1 MKHTLLATTA
11 LVALTGAAAAEI
23 TISGTA
29 RIGLVTTEGAA
40 AVAEKAAGTTYGKY
54 NTANINTLAQFGKS
68 SATYVGQLPAREYN
82 LATGAVAMAST
93 TAGDAAVSGDI
104 TKIKAMIEVA
114 ENLLAGTLETPVT
127 TSSTVTLAEQT
138 AHNAAVV
145 ANAALADT
153 VAKRAVITADIA
165 ALRAILAE
173 LDVSA
178 SAAAVAKKAD
188 TTVGKNRVRIAF
200 AGSGTTDGGLTY
212 GFSARADHSNTS
224 TGGSQY
230 ISGAFGKISMGD
242 LNGGDEQLV
251 GNLSGVGS
259 SGAGSH
265 QEFGY
270 QSSSH
275 NIGYSV
281 SMAGVSFA
289 ATTDLVR
296 GADSTKTGSNT
307 AYGVKWSGDMG
318 GATVGIALGTSKIG
332 NKTEDSMSASVS
344 MGGLSIM
351 AVSHTN
357 DNGPNTNLKAGTA
370 ANSTTALYVA
380 DVAATTTPD
389 TDTTGLSISYA
400 MDAMS
405 VTAYTR
411 TESTSGVADKDYSGV
426 GFTYNLGGATVKA
439 GFVDANDISIMDF
452 GINFS
457 F

>member
-11 LVALTGAAAAEI
+11 VVALTSAAAAEI

-40 AVAEKAAGTTYGKY
+40 AVTADSTMSTTATAKTFLAAIDALYSRDGDRAKDTTALTVINATIGT
-54 NTANINTLAQFGKS
+54 I
-68 SATYVGQLPAREYN
+68 
-82 LATGAVAMAST
+82 GAVAADERLTIGELRASI
-93 TAGDAAVSGDI
+93 ANHAVG
-104 TKIKAMIEVA
+104 
-114 ENLLAGTLETPVT
+114 
-127 TSSTVTLAEQT
+127 SSTS
-138 AHNAAVV
+138 
-145 ANAALADT
+145 
-153 VAKRAVITADIA
+153 
-165 ALRAILAE
+165 ALRAKAVIDLASV
-173 LDVSA
+173 DSIIAAMDATTSA
-178 SAAAVAKKAD
+178 GSAKAQD
-188 TTVGKNRVRIAF
+188 TTVGKNRVRISF

-265 QEFGY
+265 QEFAY

-275 NIGYSV
+275 NIGYSI

-296 GADSTKTGSNT
+296 GADATKTGSNS

-318 GATVGIALGTSKIG
+318 GATVGLAIGTSKIG
-332 NKTEDSMSASVS
+332 NVTEDSFSVGVS
-344 MGGLSIM
+344 MGGLSIK

-357 DNGPNTNLKAGTA
+357 DNGPVTA
-370 ANSTTALYVA
+370 AVTAVNSTASGSTHVGAVA
-380 DVAATTTPD
+380 EVANAD

-426 GFTYNLGGATVKA
+426 GFTYNLGGATLKA

>member
-1 MKHTLLATTA
+1 MKHKYLASTAVIA
-11 LVALTGAAAAEI
+11 LVGFGTAAAAEI

-29 RIGLVTTEGAA
+29 RIGIVTTEGAA
-40 AVAEKAAGTTYGKY
+40 AITGDTVASMTTADSDFLRAVDGNIAYGTASIPSGSVTAFAVMGAGNAPSTAEM
-54 NTANINTLAQFGKS
+54 ANIN
-68 SATYVGQLPAREYN
+68 
-82 LATGAVAMAST
+82 
-93 TAGDAAVSGDI
+93 
-104 TKIKAMIEVA
+104 
-114 ENLLAGTLETPVT
+114 
-127 TSSTVTLAEQT
+127 
-138 AHNAAVV
+138 
-145 ANAALADT
+145 
-153 VAKRAVITADIA
+153 
-165 ALRAILAE
+165 ALRARVAGLVT
-173 LDVSA
+173 DGTTSA
-178 SAAAVAKKAD
+178 VRSAAAIDLTSIDGVLARTNATMTTAVAKKAD

-200 AGSGTTDGGLTY
+200 AGSGTTDAGLTY

-242 LNGGDEQLV
+242 LNGGDEQMV

-265 QEFGY
+265 QEFAY
-270 QSSSH
+270 QAADH

-296 GADSTKTGSNT
+296 GADATKTGSNS

-318 GATVGIALGTSKIG
+318 GATVGLALGTSKIG
-332 NKTEDSMSASVS
+332 NVTEDSFSASVS
-344 MGGLSIM
+344 MGGLSIK

-357 DNGPNTNLKAGTA
+357 DNGPVTA
-370 ANSTTALYVA
+370 AVTAVSSTASGATHVGAVA
-380 DVAATTTPD
+380 EAANPD

-426 GFTYNLGGATVKA
+426 GFTYNLGGATLKA

>member
-1 MKHTLLATTA
+1 MKHTLLASTA
-11 LVALTGAAAAEI
+11 LVALATAASAEI

-29 RIGLVTTEGAA
+29 RIGMVTTEGAA
-40 AVAEKAAGTTYGKY
+40 AVVADSAFAMTTADQAFVEAVDGLTVYGLRNNDAAAAKAGTF
-54 NTANINTLAQFGKS
+54 TAA
-68 SATYVGQLPAREYN
+68 SAD
-82 LATGAVAMAST
+82 LATDLIPTAAEMKAIGVLRELIAAQVTEGTGT
-93 TAGDAAVSGDI
+93 TQRA
-104 TKIKAMIEVA
+104 
-114 ENLLAGTLETPVT
+114 
-127 TSSTVTLAEQT
+127 
-138 AHNAAVV
+138 NAAVDL
-145 ANAALADT
+145 ASIDGIIARTNAT
-153 VAKRAVITADIA
+153 TN
-165 ALRAILAE
+165 
-173 LDVSA
+173 
-178 SAAAVAKKAD
+178 AAVAKVAD
-188 TTVGKNRVRIAF
+188 TTVGKNRVRISF

-224 TGGSQY
+224 NGGSQY

-265 QEFGY
+265 QEFSY

-281 SMAGVSFA
+281 SMAGISFA

-296 GADSTKTGSNT
+296 GADATKTGSNS
-307 AYGVKWSGDMG
+307 AMGIKWAGDMA
-318 GATVGIALGTSKIG
+318 GASVGIGLGQSKIG
-332 NKTEDSMSASVS
+332 RTTEKSMSASVGI
-344 MGGLSIM
+344 GGLSIM

-357 DNGPNTNLKAGTA
+357 DNGPA
-370 ANSTTALYVA
+370 
-380 DVAATTTPD
+380 VAAITEVGSTATGTTHVAGVAQVANLD

-405 VTAYTR
+405 VTAFTR
-411 TESTSGVADKDYSGV
+411 TESTAGVADKDYSGV

-439 GFVDANDISIMDF
+439 GFVDANDISVMDF

>member
-1 MKHTLLATTA
+1 MKHKYLASTAVIA
-11 LVALTGAAAAEI
+11 LVGFGTAAAAEI

-29 RIGLVTTEGAA
+29 RIGAVTTEGAA
-40 AVAEKAAGTTYGKY
+40 AITGDTVYSMTTADSAFIQGVD
-54 NTANINTLAQFGKS
+54 ANINYGMFSLTSGDQSLQAVAVLTNTQAPSAAQIAAINALRDRVSG
-68 SATYVGQLPAREYN
+68 
-82 LATGAVAMAST
+82 LATGGGTEAIRSA
-93 TAGDAAVSGDI
+93 AAVDLVSIDSVMAR
-104 TKIKAMIEVA
+104 TNA
-114 ENLLAGTLETPVT
+114 TVT
-127 TSSTVTLAEQT
+127 T
-138 AHNAAVV
+138 
-145 ANAALADT
+145 
-153 VAKRAVITADIA
+153 
-165 ALRAILAE
+165 
-173 LDVSA
+173 
-178 SAAAVAKKAD
+178 AVAKKAD
-188 TTVGKNRVRIAF
+188 TTVGKNRVRISF

-265 QEFGY
+265 QEFAY
-270 QSSSH
+270 QAADH

-296 GADSTKTGSNT
+296 GADATKTGSNS

-318 GATVGIALGTSKIG
+318 GATVGVALGTSKIG
-332 NKTEDSMSASVS
+332 NVTEDSFSASVS
-344 MGGLSIM
+344 MGGLSIK

-357 DNGPNTNLKAGTA
+357 DNGPVTAAVTAVSSTASGTA
-370 ANSTTALYVA
+370 HVGAVAEVAN
-380 DVAATTTPD
+380 PD

-426 GFTYNLGGATVKA
+426 GFTYNLGGATLKA

>member
-1 MKHTLLATTA
+1 MR
-11 LVALTGAAAAEI
+11 
-23 TISGTA
+23 IS
-29 RIGLVTTEGAA
+29 
-40 AVAEKAAGTTYGKY
+40 
-54 NTANINTLAQFGKS
+54 
-68 SATYVGQLPAREYN
+68 
-82 LATGAVAMAST
+82 
-93 TAGDAAVSGDI
+93 
-104 TKIKAMIEVA
+104 
-114 ENLLAGTLETPVT
+114 
-127 TSSTVTLAEQT
+127 
-138 AHNAAVV
+138 
-145 ANAALADT
+145 
-153 VAKRAVITADIA
+153 
-165 ALRAILAE
+165 
-173 LDVSA
+173 
-178 SAAAVAKKAD
+178 
-188 TTVGKNRVRIAF
+188 F

-296 GADSTKTGSNT
+296 GADATATGSNS
-307 AYGVKWSGDMG
+307 AMGLKWSGDMG

-332 NKTEDSMSASVS
+332 AVTEDSMSASVS

-351 AVSHTN
+351 AVSHSN
-357 DNGPNTNLKAGTA
+357 DNGPVGTDVDEVEGTTTVTYALGSTGA
-370 ANSTTALYVA
+370 ANL
-380 DVAATTTPD
+380 D

-426 GFTYNLGGATVKA
+426 GFTYNMGGATLKA

-452 GINFS
+452 GVNFS

>member
-1 MKHTLLATTA
+1 MKHKYLASTAIAA
-11 LVALTGAAAAEI
+11 LVGFGTSAAAEI
-23 TISGTA
+23 TFSGTA
-29 RIGLVTTEGAA
+29 RIGILTTEGAA
-40 AVAEKAAGTTYGKY
+40 AVTGDTTYSMLATDATFVTGIQGTTAYMVY
-54 NTANINTLAQFGKS
+54 NQHKESTSTMVTIDTFADGTVLPTAAEIA
-68 SATYVGQLPAREYN
+68 N
-82 LATGAVAMAST
+82 LAVLRAKVADVAANGET
-93 TAGDAAVSGDI
+93 TTLRAAAAVDLVSLDGI
-104 TKIKAMIEVA
+104 TARNA
-114 ENLLAGTLETPVT
+114 ATVT
-127 TSSTVTLAEQT
+127 T
-138 AHNAAVV
+138 
-145 ANAALADT
+145 
-153 VAKRAVITADIA
+153 
-165 ALRAILAE
+165 
-173 LDVSA
+173 
-178 SAAAVAKKAD
+178 AVAKKSD
-188 TTVGKNRVRIAF
+188 TTVGTNRVRISF

-212 GFSARADHSNTS
+212 GFSARADQSNTS
-224 TGGSQY
+224 NGGTQY

-259 SGAGSH
+259 SGAGSN

-296 GADSTKTGSNT
+296 GADSAKTGSNS
-307 AYGVKWSGDMG
+307 AMGIKWSGDMG
-318 GATVGIALGTSKIG
+318 GATVALAMGQSKIG
-332 NKTEDSMSASVS
+332 TKSEDSVSVGVS
-344 MGGLSIM
+344 MGGLSIK

-357 DNGPNTNLKAGTA
+357 DNGPA
-370 ANSTTALYVA
+370 
-380 DVAATTTPD
+380 VAAVVATSTRTSGVTHVGAVAKVDNLD

-426 GFTYNLGGATVKA
+426 GFTYNMGGATLKA

>member
-1 MKHTLLATTA
+1 MKYSLLATTA
-11 LVALTGAAAAEI
+11 LVALSSPAFAEI

-29 RIGLVTTEGAA
+29 RIGMVTTEGAA
-40 AVAEKAAGTTYGKY
+40 AVAADSTFNMLTDDALCVEAMDDVVAYEVG
-54 NTANINTLAQFGKS
+54 A
-68 SATYVGQLPAREYN
+68 YVDQDS
-82 LATGAVAMAST
+82 TGAT
-93 TAGDAAVSGDI
+93 IDATITIDI
-104 TKIKAMIEVA
+104 TPNAEEMTQVETLRTSIAEVA
-114 ENLLAGTLETPVT
+114 RLGA
-127 TSSTVTLAEQT
+127 TS
-138 AHNAAVV
+138 
-145 ANAALADT
+145 
-153 VAKRAVITADIA
+153 
-165 ALRAILAE
+165 ALRANAKIDLASI
-173 LDVSA
+173 DA
-178 SAAAVAKKAD
+178 IIARTKATTNAAVAKASD

-242 LNGGDEQLV
+242 LNGGDEQMV

-270 QSSSH
+270 QSSAH

-296 GADSTKTGSNT
+296 GADATKTGSNT
-307 AYGVKWSGDMG
+307 AYGIKWSGDMG
-318 GATVGIALGTSKIG
+318 GSTVGIAIGTSKIG
-332 NKTEDSMSASVS
+332 NVTEDSMSIGVS
-344 MGGLSIM
+344 MGGLSIK

-357 DNGPNTNLKAGTA
+357 DNGPAVAAVVASAETTSGSTHVAAVGA
-370 ANSTTALYVA
+370 VANS
-380 DVAATTTPD
+380 D

-426 GFTYNLGGATVKA
+426 GFTYNMGGATLKA

>member
-11 LVALTGAAAAEI
+11 LVAMTGAAAAEI

-29 RIGLVTTEGAA
+29 RIGMVTTEGAA
-40 AVAEKAAGTTYGKY
+40 AT
-54 NTANINTLAQFGKS
+54 
-68 SATYVGQLPAREYN
+68 
-82 LATGAVAMAST
+82 TGAATPGAL
-93 TAGDAAVSGDI
+93 TAEAV
-104 TKIKAMIEVA
+104 
-114 ENLLAGTLETPVT
+114 
-127 TSSTVTLAEQT
+127 QT
-138 AHNAAVV
+138 AAYLDGIYTAASASAFTGTV
-145 ANAALADT
+145 ALDAAALASTGNEVDELQ
-153 VAKRAVITADIA
+153 ANIA
-165 ALRAILAE
+165 AAKTALLQSDAA
-173 LDVSA
+173 A
-178 SAAAVAKKAD
+178 GSAANAQIVTDLATLESLLANALGAAAPADTAKAKD
-188 TTVGKNRVRIAF
+188 TTVGKNRVRISF

-296 GADSTKTGSNT
+296 GADATATGSNS
-307 AYGVKWSGDMG
+307 AMGLKWSGDMG

-332 NKTEDSMSASVS
+332 TVSEDSMSASVS

-351 AVSHTN
+351 AVSHSN
-357 DNGPNTNLKAGTA
+357 DNGPATSTDAAIQTATVAHAVAASA
-370 ANSTTALYVA
+370 ANL
-380 DVAATTTPD
+380 D

-426 GFTYNLGGATVKA
+426 GFTYNMGGATLKA
-439 GFVDANDISIMDF
+439 GFVDANDISVMDF
-452 GINFS
+452 GVNFS

>member
-1 MKHTLLATTA
+1 MKHKYLASTAVIA
-11 LVALTGAAAAEI
+11 LVGFGTAAAAEI

-29 RIGLVTTEGAA
+29 RIGINTTEGAA
-40 AVAEKAAGTTYGKY
+40 AITGDTTYSM
-54 NTANINTLAQFGKS
+54 TLADASFI
-68 SATYVGQLPAREYN
+68 V
-82 LATGAVAMAST
+82 AVDDNVNYGTRSV
-93 TAGDAAVSGDI
+93 AGGS
-104 TKIKAMIEVA
+104 MVA
-114 ENLLAGTLETPVT
+114 FSVM
-127 TSSTVTLAEQT
+127 
-138 AHNAAVV
+138 
-145 ANAALADT
+145 ANAAT
-153 VAKRAVITADIA
+153 PTKTEVANVT
-165 ALRAILAE
+165 ALRARVAGLVTDGAT
-173 LDVSA
+173 SA
-178 SAAAVAKKAD
+178 IRSAAAIDLTSIDGVLARTNATVTTAVAKKAD
-188 TTVGKNRVRIAF
+188 TTVGKNRVRISF
-200 AGSGTTDGGLTY
+200 AGSGTTDGGLTF
-212 GFSARADHSNTS
+212 GFSARADQSNTS
-224 TGGSQY
+224 NGGTQY

-296 GADSTKTGSNT
+296 GADSTKTGSNS
-307 AYGVKWSGDMG
+307 AMGVKWSGDMG
-318 GATVGIALGTSKIG
+318 GATLGLALGTSKIG
-332 NKTEDSMSASVS
+332 TKTEDSFSVGIG
-344 MGGLSIM
+344 MGGLSLM

-357 DNGPNTNLKAGTA
+357 DNGPVTAKVIASTSIASGTTHVGA
-370 ANSTTALYVA
+370 VAEKANS
-380 DVAATTTPD
+380 D

-411 TESTSGVADKDYSGV
+411 TESTSGKVDKDYSGV

>member
-1 MKHTLLATTA
+1 MKHKYLASTAVIA
-11 LVALTGAAAAEI
+11 LVGFGTAAAAEI

-29 RIGLVTTEGAA
+29 RIGVVTTEGAA
-40 AVAEKAAGTTYGKY
+40 AIAGDTTYSMTAHDTSFIVAVDDNVLYGTRGGATTTGGSVIAIDVMTKSTTPSAADVGNINALRARVAE
-54 NTANINTLAQFGKS
+54 
-68 SATYVGQLPAREYN
+68 
-82 LATGAVAMAST
+82 
-93 TAGDAAVSGDI
+93 
-104 TKIKAMIEVA
+104 
-114 ENLLAGTLETPVT
+114 
-127 TSSTVTLAEQT
+127 
-138 AHNAAVV
+138 VV
-145 ANAALADT
+145 ANGATD
-153 VAKRAVITADIA
+153 
-165 ALRAILAE
+165 AIR
-173 LDVSA
+173 
-178 SAAAVAKKAD
+178 SAAAIDLVSIDGVLARTNATVTTAVAKKAD
-188 TTVGKNRVRIAF
+188 TTVGKNRVRISF

-242 LNGGDEQLV
+242 LNGGDEQMV

-265 QEFGY
+265 QEFAY

-275 NIGYSV
+275 NLGYSV

-296 GADSTKTGSNT
+296 GADATKTGSNT

-318 GATVGIALGTSKIG
+318 GATVGLALGTSKIG
-332 NKTEDSMSASVS
+332 NVTEDSMSVGVS

-357 DNGPNTNLKAGTA
+357 DNGPVTA
-370 ANSTTALYVA
+370 AVPSTIAVA
-380 DVAATTTPD
+380 VASGATHVGAVAKVDNLD

-411 TESTSGVADKDYSGV
+411 TESTAGVADKDYSGV
-426 GFTYNLGGATVKA
+426 GFTYNLGGATLKA

>member
-1 MKHTLLATTA
+1 MKHTLLASTA

-29 RIGLVTTEGAA
+29 RIGLKTTEGAA
-40 AVAEKAAGTTYGKY
+40 AVASAAAGTTYGTIDAGMATTLNKFGTVTG
-54 NTANINTLAQFGKS
+54 TANQ
-68 SATYVGQLPAREYN
+68 
-82 LATGAVAMAST
+82 AVADQFNVTT
-93 TAGDAAVSGDI
+93 TALTFTAATATASDI
-104 TKIKAMIEVA
+104 TDLTTMIENGK
-114 ENLLAGTLETPVT
+114 NLLAGTLLLGTAGDQNFNA
-127 TSSTVTLAEQT
+127 TLVSVAAERAQV
-138 AHNAAVV
+138 AADV
-145 ANAALADT
+145 AT
-153 VAKRAVITADIA
+153 ME
-165 ALRAILAE
+165 AILAA

-178 SAAAVAKKAD
+178 STAAVAKKAD
-188 TTVGKNRVRIAF
+188 TTVGSNRVRISF

-212 GFSARADHSNTS
+212 GFSARADQSNTS
-224 TGGSQY
+224 NGGSQY

-242 LNGGDEQLV
+242 LDGADEQMV

-259 SGAGSH
+259 SGAGFH
-265 QEFGY
+265 EEFGY
-270 QSSSH
+270 QSTDH

-296 GADSTKTGSNT
+296 GADSTKTGSNS

-318 GATVGIALGTSKIG
+318 GATVGVAIGTSKIG
-332 NKTEDSMSASVS
+332 TVSEDSMSVGVT
-344 MGGLSIM
+344 MGGLTIK

-357 DNGPNTNLKAGTA
+357 DNGPAQALVASTAQVFTAGGANWKAGTA
-370 ANSTTALYVA
+370 KA
-380 DVAATTTPD
+380 DNLD

-426 GFTYNLGGATVKA
+426 GFTYNMGGATLKA

>member
-1 MKHTLLATTA
+1 MKHKYLASTAVIA
-11 LVALTGAAAAEI
+11 LVGFGTAAAAEI

-29 RIGLVTTEGAA
+29 RIGVVTTEGAA
-40 AVAEKAAGTTYGKY
+40 AIAGDTVYSMTAVDDAFIQGVDNNAIYGLTSLVTGEQTLQAFAVMTDTTAPSAAEM
-54 NTANINTLAQFGKS
+54 ANIT
-68 SATYVGQLPAREYN
+68 
-82 LATGAVAMAST
+82 
-93 TAGDAAVSGDI
+93 
-104 TKIKAMIEVA
+104 
-114 ENLLAGTLETPVT
+114 
-127 TSSTVTLAEQT
+127 
-138 AHNAAVV
+138 
-145 ANAALADT
+145 
-153 VAKRAVITADIA
+153 
-165 ALRAILAE
+165 ALRARVAEIAASGATTAVRAAAAVDLTSIDGVLARSNAT
-173 LDVSA
+173 VT
-178 SAAAVAKKAD
+178 AAVAKKAD

-265 QEFGY
+265 QEFAY

-296 GADSTKTGSNT
+296 GADATKTGSNS

-318 GATVGIALGTSKIG
+318 GATVGLAVGTSKIG
-332 NKTEDSMSASVS
+332 NVTEDSVSASVS

-351 AVSHTN
+351 AVSHSN
-357 DNGPNTNLKAGTA
+357 DNGPAQALVASTAQDFTANGANWKAGTA
-370 ANSTTALYVA
+370 AA
-380 DVAATTTPD
+380 DNLD

-411 TESTSGVADKDYSGV
+411 TESTSGAVDKDYSGV

-439 GFVDANDISIMDF
+439 GFVDANDISVMDF

>member
-11 LVALTGAAAAEI
+11 LVAMTGAAAAEI

-29 RIGLVTTEGAA
+29 RIGVVTTEGAA
-40 AVAEKAAGTTYGKY
+40 AVTGSTTYK
-54 NTANINTLAQFGKS
+54 NITANMVDSVKGAAAWNA
-68 SATYVGQLPAREYN
+68 VG
-82 LATGAVAMAST
+82 
-93 TAGDAAVSGDI
+93 
-104 TKIKAMIEVA
+104 
-114 ENLLAGTLETPVT
+114 VT
-127 TSSTVTLAEQT
+127 
-138 AHNAAVV
+138 
-145 ANAALADT
+145 
-153 VAKRAVITADIA
+153 ITADTTPTKTEFDA
-165 ALRAILAE
+165 ADLLLANGILAVE
-173 LDVSA
+173 LKQRTIANIDTVTEREALAKELSELQLVR
-178 SAAAVAKKAD
+178 AAIQPTVVKTAAKKAD

-230 ISGAFGKISMGD
+230 ISGAFGKVSMGD

-265 QEFGY
+265 QEFAY

-296 GADSTKTGSNT
+296 GADATKTGSNS
-307 AYGVKWSGDMG
+307 AYGVKYSGDMG
-318 GATVGIALGTSKIG
+318 GATIGLALGTSKIG

-357 DNGPNTNLKAGTA
+357 DNGPATSAGTVQTGTA
-370 ANSTTALYVA
+370 AYVA
-380 DVAATTTPD
+380 EAAAANLD

-411 TESTSGVADKDYSGV
+411 TESTSGVVDKDYSGV
-426 GFTYNLGGATVKA
+426 GFTYNLGGATIKA

>member
-1 MKHTLLATTA
+1 MKHTLLASTA
-11 LVALTGAAAAEI
+11 LVALTSAANAEI

-29 RIGLVTTEGAA
+29 RIGMVTTEGAA
-40 AVAEKAAGTTYGKY
+40 AVAVDST
-54 NTANINTLAQFGKS
+54 
-68 SATYVGQLPAREYN
+68 
-82 LATGAVAMAST
+82 MST
-93 TAGDAAVSGDI
+93 TAAAESFIEGLDALANGYVYRSPAVTRVATAGTAIDASIASFAAVSAAERLAIGDLRASI
-104 TKIKAMIEVA
+104 AHAVNNPASATSQATAVIDLASVDAIIAAMDA
-114 ENLLAGTLETPVT
+114 T
-127 TSSTVTLAEQT
+127 TS
-138 AHNAAVV
+138 
-145 ANAALADT
+145 
-153 VAKRAVITADIA
+153 
-165 ALRAILAE
+165 
-173 LDVSA
+173 
-178 SAAAVAKKAD
+178 AAVAKAQD
-188 TTVGKNRVRIAF
+188 TTVGKNRVRISF

-230 ISGAFGKISMGD
+230 ISGAFGKVSMGD
-242 LNGGDEQLV
+242 LNGGDEQMV

-265 QEFGY
+265 QEFAY
-270 QSSSH
+270 QSAAH

-307 AYGVKWSGDMG
+307 AYGLKWSGDMG
-318 GATVGIALGTSKIG
+318 GATVGLALGTSQIG
-332 NKTEDSMSASVS
+332 NVSEDSMSASVS
-344 MGGLSIM
+344 MGGLSLT

-357 DNGPNTNLKAGTA
+357 DNGPAGTDVTGSAGATGVAHVAASTGATNL
-370 ANSTTALYVA
+370 
-380 DVAATTTPD
+380 D

-426 GFTYNLGGATVKA
+426 GFTYNLGGATLKA

>member
-1 MKHTLLATTA
+1 MKHTLLASTA
-11 LVALTGAAAAEI
+11 VVALTSAAAAEI
-23 TISGTA
+23 TISGSA
-29 RIGLVTTEGAA
+29 RIGMVTTEGSALVAADSTMSTTAAANTLLDALDAIYTRDIRAAATAGAAIVATVASVGVVTAAERLLIGDLRAAIADDVNNNPGTAGLRAA
-40 AVAEKAAGTTYGKY
+40 AVVDLASVDGIIAAMDATT
-54 NTANINTLAQFGKS
+54 
-68 SATYVGQLPAREYN
+68 SA
-82 LATGAVAMAST
+82 
-93 TAGDAAVSGDI
+93 
-104 TKIKAMIEVA
+104 EVA
-114 ENLLAGTLETPVT
+114 K
-127 TSSTVTLAEQT
+127 TS
-138 AHNAAVV
+138 
-145 ANAALADT
+145 
-153 VAKRAVITADIA
+153 
-165 ALRAILAE
+165 
-173 LDVSA
+173 
-178 SAAAVAKKAD
+178 D
-188 TTVGKNRVRIAF
+188 TTVGKNRVRISF
-200 AGSGTTDGGLTY
+200 AGSGETDGGLTY

-281 SMAGVSFA
+281 SMAGISFA

-296 GADSTKTGSNT
+296 GADATATGSNS
-307 AYGVKWSGDMG
+307 AMGIKWSGDMG
-318 GATVGIALGTSKIG
+318 GTTVGIALGTSKIG
-332 NKTEDSMSASVS
+332 TKTEDSMSASVS
-344 MGGLSIM
+344 MGGLTIK

-357 DNGPNTNLKAGTA
+357 DNGPKVDAVGATTGSTGVAHVAGTA
-370 ANSTTALYVA
+370 VANNL
-380 DVAATTTPD
+380 D

-426 GFTYNLGGATVKA
+426 GFTYDLGGATLKA
-439 GFVDANDISIMDF
+439 GFVDANDISVMDF
-452 GINFS
+452 GVNFS

>member
-1 MKHTLLATTA
+1 MKHTLLASTA
-11 LVALTGAAAAEI
+11 IVALTGAAAAEI

-29 RIGLVTTEGAA
+29 RVGLTTTEGAA
-40 AVAEKAAGTTYGKY
+40 AVAQVTQSYGTITAAMETTIEGAMGANGT
-54 NTANINTLAQFGKS
+54 I
-68 SATYVGQLPAREYN
+68 
-82 LATGAVAMAST
+82 
-93 TAGDAAVSGDI
+93 
-104 TKIKAMIEVA
+104 
-114 ENLLAGTLETPVT
+114 
-127 TSSTVTLAEQT
+127 
-138 AHNAAVV
+138 
-145 ANAALADT
+145 ALARAGSYSLLGTAETFNQGTATAAQITILDKLIDEAT
-153 VAKRAVITADIA
+153 IRLDGRTRGTATTNTEVLLRSFVATATQRAVIADDIVAMQNIRA
-165 ALRAILAE
+165 ALLTNTA
-173 LDVSA
+173 
-178 SAAAVAKKAD
+178 AAAVAKKAD

-242 LNGGDEQLV
+242 LNGGDEQMV

-270 QSSSH
+270 QSAAH

-296 GADSTKTGSNT
+296 GADATKTGSNT
-307 AYGVKWSGDMG
+307 AYGLKWSGDMG
-318 GATVGIALGTSKIG
+318 GATVGLAMGSSKIG
-332 NKTEDSMSASVS
+332 TVTENSLSIGVS
-344 MGGLSIM
+344 MGGLSIK

-357 DNGPNTNLKAGTA
+357 DNGPAVAAVAETAASSVADGTA
-370 ANSTTALYVA
+370 ARAVSYR
-380 DVAATTTPD
+380 AATAKVDNLD
-389 TDTTGLSISYA
+389 TDTTGLSVSYA

-405 VTAYTR
+405 VTAFTR

-426 GFTYNLGGATVKA
+426 GFTYNMGGATLKA
-439 GFVDANDISIMDF
+439 GFVDANDISVMDF

>member
-1 MKHTLLATTA
+1 M
-11 LVALTGAAAAEI
+11 TGAAAAEI

-29 RIGLVTTEGAA
+29 RLGLVTTEGAA
-40 AVAEKAAGTTYGKY
+40 AVKAVAQTY
-54 NTANINTLAQFGKS
+54 NTYTANQATTMDLLGKTVTADGVAEALS
-68 SATYVGQLPAREYN
+68 YN
-82 LATGAVAMAST
+82 LDKDVARTITAIAATEAST
-93 TAGDAAVSGDI
+93 TLINAL
-104 TKIKAMIEVA
+104 IKNA
-114 ENLLAGTLETPVT
+114 ENRLAQNHMMVAGSTDHTLVDTA
-127 TSSTVTLAEQT
+127 AE
-138 AHNAAVV
+138 
-145 ANAALADT
+145 
-153 VAKRAVITADIA
+153 RAVITADIA
-165 ALRAILAE
+165 TMKSIRDWGLKNTA
-173 LDVSA
+173 VT
-178 SAAAVAKKAD
+178 AVAKQQD

-242 LNGGDEQLV
+242 LNGGDEQMV

-265 QEFGY
+265 QEFAY
-270 QSSSH
+270 QAAGH

-296 GADSTKTGSNT
+296 GADATKTGSNS
-307 AYGVKWSGDMG
+307 AYGIKWSGDMG
-318 GATVGIALGTSKIG
+318 GATVGIALGTSEIG
-332 NKTEDSMSASVS
+332 NVSEDSMSIGVS
-344 MGGLSIM
+344 MGGLSIKV
-351 AVSHTN
+351 VSHTN
-357 DNGPNTNLKAGTA
+357 NNGPAVAEVAETA
-370 ANSTTALYVA
+370 ASSATLTTGARAVSYKASSAAVA
-380 DVAATTTPD
+380 NLD
-389 TDTTGLSISYA
+389 TDTTGLSLSYA

-426 GFTYNLGGATVKA
+426 GFTYNLGGATLKA

>member
-1 MKHTLLATTA
+1 MKHKYLASTAVVA
-11 LVALTGAAAAEI
+11 LVGFGTAAAAEI

-29 RIGLVTTEGAA
+29 RIGINTTEGAA
-40 AVAEKAAGTTYGKY
+40 AITGDTIYSMTAVDQSFINAIDGTILYGITYEGASAATSGALTTIRSFSTIAA
-54 NTANINTLAQFGKS
+54 NQTAPTATEMANIT
-68 SATYVGQLPAREYN
+68 
-82 LATGAVAMAST
+82 
-93 TAGDAAVSGDI
+93 
-104 TKIKAMIEVA
+104 
-114 ENLLAGTLETPVT
+114 
-127 TSSTVTLAEQT
+127 
-138 AHNAAVV
+138 
-145 ANAALADT
+145 
-153 VAKRAVITADIA
+153 
-165 ALRAILAE
+165 ALRARVAE
-173 LDVSA
+173 IAAEGSTSA
-178 SAAAVAKKAD
+178 VRSAAAIDLTSIDGVLARTNATVTTAVAKKAD
-188 TTVGKNRVRIAF
+188 TTVGKNRVRISF

-265 QEFGY
+265 QEFAY
-270 QSSSH
+270 QAADH

-296 GADSTKTGSNT
+296 GADATKTGSNS

-318 GATVGIALGTSKIG
+318 GATVGVALGTSKIG
-332 NKTEDSMSASVS
+332 NVTEDSFSASVS
-344 MGGLSIM
+344 MGGLSIK

-357 DNGPNTNLKAGTA
+357 DNGPVTAAVTAVSSTASGTA
-370 ANSTTALYVA
+370 HVGAVAEVAN
-380 DVAATTTPD
+380 PD

-426 GFTYNLGGATVKA
+426 GFTYNLGGATLKA

>member
-1 MKHTLLATTA
+1 MKHKYLASTAVTA
-11 LVALTGAAAAEI
+11 LVGFGTAAAAEI

-40 AVAEKAAGTTYGKY
+40 AITGDTTASLTTADSAFVQGVDANVQYGFVKTSATLGSSGTLTAFSVLTNTEAPSAAQVADIRAMRLRIADRKANGTT
-54 NTANINTLAQFGKS
+54 NAIRS
-68 SATYVGQLPAREYN
+68 
-82 LATGAVAMAST
+82 VAAI
-93 TAGDAAVSGDI
+93 DLVSLD
-104 TKIKAMIEVA
+104 
-114 ENLLAGTLETPVT
+114 
-127 TSSTVTLAEQT
+127 S
-138 AHNAAVV
+138 
-145 ANAALADT
+145 
-153 VAKRAVITADIA
+153 VITRMDAT
-165 ALRAILAE
+165 LTT
-173 LDVSA
+173 
-178 SAAAVAKKAD
+178 AVAKKKD
-188 TTVGKNRVRIAF
+188 TTVGKNRVRISF

-224 TGGSQY
+224 NGGSQY

-242 LNGGDEQLV
+242 LNGGDEQMV

-265 QEFGY
+265 QEFAY
-270 QSSSH
+270 QSSAH
-275 NIGYSV
+275 NVGYSI

-296 GADSTKTGSNT
+296 GADSTKTGSNS
-307 AYGVKWSGDMG
+307 AMGVKWSGDMG
-318 GATVGIALGTSKIG
+318 GTTIGIALGTSKIG
-332 NKTEDSMSASVS
+332 AISEKSVSASVA
-344 MGGLSIM
+344 MGGLSIK

-357 DNGPNTNLKAGTA
+357 DNGPAVTAIAASSATASGSTHVGTVAKVDNL
-370 ANSTTALYVA
+370 
-380 DVAATTTPD
+380 D

-411 TESTSGVADKDYSGV
+411 TESTSGVTDKDYSGV
-426 GFTYNLGGATVKA
+426 GMTYNLGGATIKA
-439 GFVDANDISIMDF
+439 GFVDANDISVMDF